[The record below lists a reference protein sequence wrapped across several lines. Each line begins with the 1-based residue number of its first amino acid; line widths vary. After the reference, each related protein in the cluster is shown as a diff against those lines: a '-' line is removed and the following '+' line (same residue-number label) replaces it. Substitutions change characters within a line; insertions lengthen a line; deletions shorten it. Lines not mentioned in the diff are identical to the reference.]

1 MSRSVGAEA
10 FLAVLDGDETA
21 CRQLLSGL
29 FPHELDELRA
39 ALGQMRSITSET
51 YRDSRQI
58 SHLFK
63 DF

>member
-1 MSRSVGAEA
+1 MSRHVGTQA

-21 CRQLLSGL
+21 CRELLSSL

-39 ALGQMRSITSET
+39 ALSHMRSITSET
-51 YRDSRQI
+51 YRNPRRIND
-58 SHLFK
+58 FK

>member
-1 MSRSVGAEA
+1 MSRSVGTEA
-10 FLAVLDGDETA
+10 LLAVLDGDETT
-21 CRQLLSGL
+21 CRRLLSSL

-51 YRDSRQI
+51 YRNSRQM
-58 SHLFK
+58 SDLK